1 MAWRAQGL
9 SLRALR
15 RLFPRGPGGHVAA
28 AAAVTSTWGSV
39 VPARGNCTPP
49 RAGKAKQSFFTNVV
63 RPSEK
68 KGQLFNANDV
78 SPQRPWGREQQ
89 QQKYQQ
95 QRQQEEQ
102 QWTKN
107 DQQKQQYQRSMV
119 EAPDQPLSPA
129 DWAALK
135 KQANNPRFES
145 IVIEK
150 LIETH
155 GDLDIAKSL
164 LNFVALESGD
174 VSYGML
180 LPYLRLCVANQ
191 NVSEFLDVYKIMRD
205 RYSIL
210 EDTAYT
216 FAIRGLCMTERW
228 RESLALLEE
237 MNSLL
242 HPTAVNYTDIVKAA
256 LARCDVELAFRLY
269 AEMLQKDL
277 LPQDSMLQAFFELR
291 GELAE
296 TNRDQLEG
304 ILQYLRHSQTFP
316 SEKLARSIGGW
327 FESFKTEK
335 WKARYIHI
343 LPQAEHC
350 PSCSEKLESIHL
362 TKGEYKEL
370 QECIMNDV
378 IKGHDIYR
386 KTTPAELA
394 RFQRHIASNG
404 PYDVVVDSLNVS
416 YIGGKYAQSQIL
428 MDVVSHLAEHGKQVL
443 VLGRRHMLKNSN
455 SWLREHMDI
464 VRTQADCFFMEN
476 ISKDDP
482 FLLYACLHSGNHCW
496 FVTRDLLRDHCAR
509 LTEPIMRHLFRKWQR
524 GHQLVLETYIPK
536 GQIIFKT
543 VPSFDTVLQTTTGS
557 WHIPYDKDGIERSHI
572 QVPGNWV
579 CMHKQKSQ
587 RRLNNLLKDSE

>member
-1 MAWRAQGL
+1 
-9 SLRALR
+9 
-15 RLFPRGPGGHVAA
+15 
-28 AAAVTSTWGSV
+28 
-39 VPARGNCTPP
+39 
-49 RAGKAKQSFFTNVV
+49 
-63 RPSEK
+63 
-68 KGQLFNANDV
+68 
-78 SPQRPWGREQQ
+78 
-89 QQKYQQ
+89 
-95 QRQQEEQ
+95 
-102 QWTKN
+102 
-107 DQQKQQYQRSMV
+107 
-119 EAPDQPLSPA
+119 
-129 DWAALK
+129 
-135 KQANNPRFES
+135 FES

-150 LIETH
+150 LIETR

-191 NVSEFLDVYKIMRD
+191 NGSEFLDVYKIMRD

-237 MNSLL
+237 MNSIL
-242 HPTAVNYTDIVKAA
+242 HPAAVNYTDIVKAA

-296 TNRDQLEG
+296 TNRDKLEG

-316 SEKLARSIGGW
+316 SEKLARSIGDW
-327 FESFKTEK
+327 FESFKEEK

-350 PSCSEKLESIHL
+350 PSCGENLESIYL
-362 TKGEYKEL
+362 TEGEYKQL

-416 YIGGKYAQSQIL
+416 HISGKYAQSQIL

-455 SWLREHMDI
+455 SWLREHMNI
-464 VRTQADCFFMEN
+464 VRTQADCFLMEN

-543 VPSFDTVLQTTTGS
+543 VPSFDTVLQTTTKS

-587 RRLNNLLKDSE
+587 RRLHNLLKDSE